1 MIARMI
7 IAAGSLIAALSIA
20 APAEAQR
27 ASARSIQDT
36 AAVETTQCSIAS
48 TGVSRS
54 GTAFV
59 CEAGDAGC
67 MLIASDGGTP
77 AGGVSSI
84 TSWLIDA
91 RSRQTSARSSVTV
104 RHAEPGQAEQRI
116 CDEFA
121 LRGASNRQ
129 PMTCRALVSVHG

>member
-1 MIARMI
+1 MITRTI
-7 IAAGSLIAALSIA
+7 ISAGSLIAALSVA

-27 ASARSIQDT
+27 APARAIQSG
-36 AAVETTQCSIAS
+36 AEVETTQCSIAA

-59 CEAGDAGC
+59 CDGGDAGR
-67 MLIASDGGTP
+67 MLIASDGGSP

-91 RSRQTSARSSVTV
+91 RSRLTSARSSVTV
-104 RHAEPGQAEQRI
+104 RHVAPGQAEQQV